1 MPGPQWRFPRR
12 STGRTRDLPSLL
24 RPGGD
29 WFNQLQANVAFG
41 ALDDNIDGQLTLAE
55 FRNDPRFAPLQYF
68 SLVDTNKDGMLSKS
82 EFNSALQMMAK
93 MRGAGKAPA
102 APATDKGA
110 AAMLENATGKAG
122 GTR

>member
-1 MPGPQWRFPRR
+1 
-12 STGRTRDLPSLL
+12 
-24 RPGGD
+24 
-29 WFNQLQANVAFG
+29 
-41 ALDDNIDGQLTLAE
+41 
-55 FRNDPRFAPLQYF
+55 
-68 SLVDTNKDGMLSKS
+68 MLSKS